1 MYNCLGARKRF
12 IFIYYLFNMCM
23 QQKRNVGTKFDKV
36 KGKIHL
42 GQIPTTS
49 RVV

>member
-23 QQKRNVGTKFDKV
+23 QQKRNVGTKFDIFVFITTLSEFFTK
-36 KGKIHL
+36 KIV
-42 GQIPTTS
+42 P
-49 RVV
+49 